1 MEPGIGRADGASYEE
16 SGNRFD
22 LDNSSIQH
30 CETGKIGA
38 EAVDVAGGGDGSR
51 NGVDSSCAG
60 GEKPKL
66 GNESAVGVVAGNRN
80 VKKKIVK
87 KTVIV
92 KRVIMKRV
100 PKRVLINRTEEG
112 SNLSEVRS
120 NVAGLASDVIENS
133 NVVDGSKSLN
143 PVNCVDTDDIKGNE
157 AVGEAE
163 RNNLTMSSCDLET
176 DKAKFSLGTIS
187 ERKDTMTENE
197 LRACIVENQ
206 STGIKTTDMELPTGQ
221 SERPIGEECGILDA
235 KENGRRNI
243 EAESCSGEVE
253 SDEDLEAAER
263 RKKRKTEIFLG
274 GLSKATKEEDIRE
287 VFEAVGSV
295 VEVRIVV
302 NPTSGK
308 NRGFAFVQFA
318 TAADAKKALAK
329 YAEVEICGKLC
340 NTAPVQG
347 SDTIFIGNI
356 DRNWKSGDLV
366 ELLEKAGVEKIDTV
380 TIKAHPTNKERNRGF
395 AYVELQ
401 TSKYAQIAFKKLQ
414 EKDAFGKNQ
423 NVNVSWAQP
432 INDPPEEKN
441 SQVKMTASLAKTIPK
456 WKQMSQTSNLTSV
469 QHLEAKE
476 NASRTSKKPHTLR
489 NKGKAASSGYDH
501 VKVVNRTSTTEELV
515 QLLRQQASTQN
526 NPPHSGSG
534 AVMSDHCFLL
544 PGSKRPFSQMGHDPL
559 SVEHQGLS
567 QVHAE
572 SLYRISGPSSL
583 SHGVGLL
590 RSPYHHQSGPG
601 FPSESINGRGYPRY
615 FQARDRA
622 SYYEHTNPYR
632 RC

>member
-1 MEPGIGRADGASYEE
+1 
-16 SGNRFD
+16 
-22 LDNSSIQH
+22 
-30 CETGKIGA
+30 
-38 EAVDVAGGGDGSR
+38 
-51 NGVDSSCAG
+51 
-60 GEKPKL
+60 
-66 GNESAVGVVAGNRN
+66 
-80 VKKKIVK
+80 
-87 KTVIV
+87 
-92 KRVIMKRV
+92 
-100 PKRVLINRTEEG
+100 
-112 SNLSEVRS
+112 
-120 NVAGLASDVIENS
+120 
-133 NVVDGSKSLN
+133 
-143 PVNCVDTDDIKGNE
+143 
-157 AVGEAE
+157 
-163 RNNLTMSSCDLET
+163 MSSCDLET

>member
-1 MEPGIGRADGASYEE
+1 MEPGIGRADGTSYEE

-30 CETGKIGA
+30 CETGKIDS
-38 EAVDVAGGGDGSR
+38 EAVNVAGGGDGSR
-51 NGVDSSCAG
+51 NDVDSSCAG
-60 GEKPKL
+60 GEKPQL
-66 GNESAVGVVAGNRN
+66 GNESAIGGVAGNRS
-80 VKKKIVK
+80 VKKRIVK

-100 PKRVLINRTEEG
+100 PKRVLINRSEEG
-112 SNLSEVRS
+112 INLSEVRS
-120 NVAGLASDVIENS
+120 NGGVIENS

-143 PVNCVDTDDIKGNE
+143 PVNYVDTDDIKGND
-157 AVGEAE
+157 AVGEVE
-163 RNNLTMSSCDLET
+163 RNNVTVSSCDLEV
-176 DKAKFSLGTIS
+176 DKAKLSIGTIS
-187 ERKDTMTENE
+187 ERKNTVTENE
-197 LRACIVENQ
+197 LTSCIVENQ
-206 STGIKTTDMELPTGQ
+206 STGIVKAADMEIPTGQ
-221 SERPIGEECGILDA
+221 SERPVGEECGILDA
-235 KENGRRNI
+235 KENGRRDI

-253 SDEDLEAAER
+253 SDEESEAAER

-287 VFEAVGSV
+287 VFEGVGSV

-329 YAEVEICGKLC
+329 YSEVEICGKLC

-380 TIKAHPTNKERNRGF
+380 TIKANPTNKERNRGF

-401 TSKYAQIAFKKLQ
+401 TSKYARIAFKKLQ
-414 EKDAFGKNQ
+414 EKDALGKNQ

-432 INDPPEEKN
+432 INDPTEEKN

-456 WKQMSQTSNLTSV
+456 RKQMTQTSNLTSA

-489 NKGKAASSGYDH
+489 NKGKAASSSYDH

-544 PGSKRPFSQMGHDPL
+544 PGSKQPFSQVGHDPL
-559 SVEHQGLS
+559 SVQHQGLS

-572 SLYRISGPSSL
+572 RLYRISGPSSL
-583 SHGVGLL
+583 SHGIGLL
-590 RSPYHHQSGPG
+590 QSPYHHQPGPE
-601 FPSESINGRGYPRY
+601 FPSESINGRSYPRH

-622 SYYEHTNPYR
+622 SYYEDTNPYR
-632 RC
+632 RR